1 MNANATGAVKGT
13 SYVPLLGVLYAAAF
27 LAGFNENLVNM
38 GLMSIMGEYGVD
50 SVTAQWLVTG
60 YMIASTVV
68 VMCMAFFYRRFELRK
83 LFFVGAILCVV
94 GSAMGL
100 FSMNFAFLLVA
111 RLIQAVGAGM
121 FIPMMMNTILVVTP
135 RNKLGTFMSIGG
147 CMISF
152 GPAFAPVV
160 CGCLVTA
167 FGWHSVFVV
176 PLVGMV
182 VIALLGMVFL
192 RNLGTSEVH
201 LDVPSACLSAVF
213 LFTLSFGLAQV
224 MAQPVVGIA
233 SLAVA
238 IASAV
243 VFVVRQTRCA
253 FPLIDVTPMKSIR
266 FWPATVLVVVAMMI
280 MFSLSVLLPLYFE
293 GALGMSAFA
302 AGLVILVPVLV
313 NTGFTLVAGR
323 IMDKRG
329 EWPLLPA
336 GFALAALGTAAMAF
350 VAPSQ
355 SAPAL
360 FVAALFVYCGIGL
373 VFSPSQTAGL
383 KTLPPQQNPFGVA
396 LMTTFVQVAACVGPA
411 LFTGVLSS
419 VQGGAIAGGADAG
432 LGCALGFAAAIEVAA
447 GIAFVGLAVAFVYSL
462 AAHRRATQ
470 APAAAGAGMAG
481 AGVVGAPVGH
491 GPQGGVPAGVAATPA
506 TRAAVCEGAAD
517 EPGRAAQTDAAARAC
532 AADELNLGVQAGTA
546 ANLSAATLADIME
559 REPYAV
565 AADAPVSEAMR
576 ALVEHQVSGLPL
588 VDAQGH
594 VCGFVSDGDIMRYL
608 ADKTPAFTSSYVF
621 LEAANNQSID
631 ERLHEFMVLPV
642 AEIATDKVVSLPAS
656 TTLKDACQTLAR
668 HKFKKVP
675 VVDEAGRMVGVVSRS
690 SILRRAMESYLEK

>member
-1 MNANATGAVKGT
+1 MNANATGAAKGV

-83 LFFVGAILCVV
+83 LFFAGAILCVV

-350 VAPSQ
+350 VAPGQ

-360 FVAALFVYCGIGL
+360 FVAALFVYAGIGL

-419 VQGGAIAGGADAG
+419 VQGGTIAGGADAG

-447 GIAFVGLAVAFVYSL
+447 VIAFVGLAVAFVYSL
-462 AAHRRATQ
+462 AAHRRAAQ
-470 APAAAGAGMAG
+470 MLAVAG
-481 AGVVGAPVGH
+481 AGVAGAGVAGAPAGH
-491 GPQGGVPAGVAATPA
+491 GPQGGVRAGEAATPA
-506 TRAAVCEGAAD
+506 TRAAACEGVAD
-517 EPGRAAQTDAAARAC
+517 EPGRAAQTDAAA
-532 AADELNLGVQAGTA
+532 
-546 ANLSAATLADIME
+546 NLSAVTLADIME

-565 AADAPVSEAMR
+565 AADAPVSEAMH

-621 LEAANNQSID
+621 LEAANNQTID
-631 ERLHEFMVLPV
+631 ERLRELMVLPV

-656 TTLKDACQTLAR
+656 TTLKDACQTLAQ
-668 HKFKKVP
+668 HKFKKAP

>member
-1 MNANATGAVKGT
+1 MNANATGAAKGV

-83 LFFVGAILCVV
+83 LFFAGAILCVV

-293 GALGMSAFA
+293 GALGMSAFM

-336 GFALAALGTAAMAF
+336 GFALGALGTAAMAI

-360 FVAALFVYCGIGL
+360 FVAALFVYAGIGL

-447 GIAFVGLAVAFVYSL
+447 VIAFVGLAVAFVYSL
-462 AAHRRATQ
+462 AAYRRAAQ
-470 APAAAGAGMAG
+470 APA
-481 AGVVGAPVGH
+481 VVG
-491 GPQGGVPAGVAATPA
+491 AGVAAVS
-506 TRAAVCEGAAD
+506 AAHVAACERSAD
-517 EPGRAAQTDAAARAC
+517 EPGRVVEAAQADAAVREH
-532 AADELNLGVQAGTA
+532 AADEFGRA
-546 ANLSAATLADIME
+546 AQVGAAASLSSATLADIME

-565 AADAPVSEAMR
+565 AADAPVSEAMH

-588 VDAQGH
+588 VDAQGR

-621 LEAANNQSID
+621 LEAANNQTID
-631 ERLHEFMVLPV
+631 ERLRELMVLPV

-656 TTLKDACQTLAR
+656 TTLKDACQTLAQ
-668 HKFKKVP
+668 HKFKKAP

>member
-1 MNANATGAVKGT
+1 MNANATGAAKGA

-83 LFFVGAILCVV
+83 LFFAGAVLCVV

-182 VIALLGMVFL
+182 VISLLGMVFL
-192 RNLGTSEVH
+192 RNLGTSEIH

-293 GALGMSAFA
+293 GALGMSAFM

-323 IMDKRG
+323 IMDKRV

-336 GFALAALGTAAMAF
+336 GFVLGALGTAAMAI

-360 FVAALFVYCGIGL
+360 FVAALFVYAGIGL

-462 AAHRRATQ
+462 AAHRRAAQ
-470 APAAAGAGMAG
+470 APAAAGAGVAG
-481 AGVVGAPVGH
+481 APAGH
-491 GPQGGVPAGVAATPA
+491 GPQGGVSAGEVAMPAA
-506 TRAAVCEGAAD
+506 RAAACECAAD
-517 EPGRAAQTDAAARAC
+517 EPGRV
-532 AADELNLGVQAGTA
+532 VQAGTA
-546 ANLSAATLADIME
+546 VREHAADELGRATQVGAAASLSSATLADIME

-565 AADAPVSEAMR
+565 AADAPVSEAMH

-588 VDAQGH
+588 VDAQGR

-631 ERLHEFMVLPV
+631 ERLQELMVLPV

-656 TTLKDACQTLAR
+656 TTFKDACQTLAQ
-668 HKFKKVP
+668 HKFKKAP

>member
-1 MNANATGAVKGT
+1 MNANATGAAKGA

-83 LFFVGAILCVV
+83 LFFAGAVLCVV

-100 FSMNFAFLLVA
+100 FSMNFGFLLVA

-192 RNLGTSEVH
+192 RNLGTSEIH

-293 GALGMSAFA
+293 GALGMSAFM

-336 GFALAALGTAAMAF
+336 GFALGALGTAAMAI

-360 FVAALFVYCGIGL
+360 FVAALFVYAGIGL

-432 LGCALGFAAAIEVAA
+432 LACAQGFAAAIEVAA
-447 GIAFVGLAVAFVYSL
+447 VIAFVGLAVAFVYSL
-462 AAHRRATQ
+462 AAHRRAAQ
-470 APAAAGAGMAG
+470 APAVVG
-481 AGVVGAPVGH
+481 AGVAGAPAGEAA
-491 GPQGGVPAGVAATPA
+491 VPAA
-506 TRAAVCEGAAD
+506 RAAACERAAD
-517 EPGRAAQTDAAARAC
+517 EPGRVVEVA
-532 AADELNLGVQAGTA
+532 EAGTA
-546 ANLSAATLADIME
+546 VREHTAGEPGRAAQVGATASLSSATLADIME

-565 AADAPVSEAMR
+565 AADAPVSEAMH

-588 VDAQGH
+588 VDAQGR

-631 ERLHEFMVLPV
+631 ERLHELMVLPV

-656 TTLKDACQTLAR
+656 TTLKDACQTLAQ
-668 HKFKKVP
+668 HKFKKAP

>member
-1 MNANATGAVKGT
+1 MNANATGAAKGA

-83 LFFVGAILCVV
+83 LFFAGSILCVI

-100 FSMNFAFLLVA
+100 FAINFAFLLVA
-111 RLIQAVGAGM
+111 RLIQALGAGI

-135 RNKLGTFMSIGG
+135 KNKLGTFMSIGG

-192 RNLGTSEVH
+192 RNLGISEVH

-224 MAQPVVGIA
+224 MAQPVMGVA

-253 FPLIDVTPMKSIR
+253 FPLIDITPMKSIR
-266 FWPATVLVVVAMMI
+266 FWPATALVVVAMML

-336 GFALAALGTAAMAF
+336 GFALAALGTTAMAL
-350 VAPSQ
+350 VAPGQ

-360 FVAALFVYCGIGL
+360 FVAALFVYSGIGL

-419 VQGGAIAGGADAG
+419 VQGAGMAGGLDEARA
-432 LGCALGFAAAIEVAA
+432 CAQGFAAAIEVAA
-447 GIAFVGLAVAFVYSL
+447 GIALVGLAVAFVYSL
-462 AAHRRATQ
+462 AAHRCGAQ
-470 APAAAGAGMAG
+470 APAVAGAGME
-481 AGVVGAPVGH
+481 GAPAGH
-491 GPQGGVPAGVAATPA
+491 GPQGGVPAGEAPAPA
-506 TRAAVCEGAAD
+506 TGAVACERTAG
-517 EPGRAAQTDAAARAC
+517 EHGRAAQPAAAS
-532 AADELNLGVQAGTA
+532 VS
-546 ANLSAATLADIME
+546 LSSATLADIME

-565 AADAPVSEAMR
+565 ATDAPVSEAMR
-576 ALVEHQVSGLPL
+576 ALIEHQVSGLPL
-588 VDAQGH
+588 VDVQGR

-608 ADKTPAFTSSYVF
+608 ADRTPTFASSYVF
-621 LEAANNQSID
+621 LEAANNQTID
-631 ERLHEFMVLPV
+631 ERLRELMVLPV
-642 AEIATDKVVSLPAS
+642 AEIATDKVVSLPAA
-656 TTLKDACQTLAR
+656 TTLKDACQTLAQ
-668 HKFKKVP
+668 HKFKKAP

>member
-1 MNANATGAVKGT
+1 MNANATGAAKGA

-68 VMCMAFFYRRFELRK
+68 VMCMAFFYRRFELRT
-83 LFFVGAILCVV
+83 LFFAGAVLCVA

-100 FSMNFAFLLVA
+100 FAMNFAFLLVA
-111 RLIQAVGAGM
+111 RLIQALGAGI

-135 RNKLGTFMSIGG
+135 KNKLGTFMSIGG

-224 MAQPVVGIA
+224 MAQPVMGVA

-253 FPLIDVTPMKSIR
+253 FPLIDITPMKSIR
-266 FWPATVLVVVAMMI
+266 FWPATVLVVVAMML

-336 GFALAALGTAAMAF
+336 GFALAALGTTAMAL

-360 FVAALFVYCGIGL
+360 FVAALFVYSGIGL

-432 LGCALGFAAAIEVAA
+432 LACAQGFAAAIEVAA

-462 AAHRRATQ
+462 AAHRRGAQ
-470 APAAAGAGMAG
+470 VPAVAG
-481 AGVVGAPVGH
+481 AGVAGAPAGH
-491 GPQGGVPAGVAATPA
+491 GPQGGAPAGEAPAPAAGAVARERTAG
-506 TRAAVCEGAAD
+506 EH
-517 EPGRAAQTDAAARAC
+517 GRTAQTA
-532 AADELNLGVQAGTA
+532 VSVS
-546 ANLSAATLADIME
+546 LSAATLADVME

-565 AADAPVSEAMR
+565 AADAPVSEAMH

-588 VDAQGH
+588 VDAQGR

-631 ERLHEFMVLPV
+631 ERLRELMVLPV
-642 AEIATDKVVSLPAS
+642 AEIATDKVVCLPAN
-656 TTLKDACQTLAR
+656 TTLKDACQTLAQ
-668 HKFKKVP
+668 HKFKKAP

>member
-1 MNANATGAVKGT
+1 MNANATGAAKGV

-83 LFFVGAILCVV
+83 LFFAGAVLCVV

-100 FSMNFAFLLVA
+100 FSMNFGFLLVA

-192 RNLGTSEVH
+192 RNLGTSEIH

-238 IASAV
+238 IVSAV

-253 FPLIDVTPMKSIR
+253 FPLIDVTPMKSVR

-293 GALGMSAFA
+293 GALGMSAFM

-336 GFALAALGTAAMAF
+336 GFALGALGTAAMAF

-360 FVAALFVYCGIGL
+360 FVAALFVYAGIGL

-462 AAHRRATQ
+462 AAHRRAAQ
-470 APAAAGAGMAG
+470 APAVAG
-481 AGVVGAPVGH
+481 AGVAGAPAGH
-491 GPQGGVPAGVAATPA
+491 GPQGGAPAGEATVPAAHVAA
-506 TRAAVCEGAAD
+506 CERSAD
-517 EPGRAAQTDAAARAC
+517 EPGRAVEA
-532 AADELNLGVQAGTA
+532 VQAGTA
-546 ANLSAATLADIME
+546 VGLSTATLADIME

-565 AADAPVSEAMR
+565 AADAPVSEAMH

-588 VDAQGH
+588 VDAQGR

-631 ERLHEFMVLPV
+631 ERLHELMVLPV

-656 TTLKDACQTLAR
+656 TTLKDACQTLAQ
-668 HKFKKVP
+668 HKFKKAP

>member
-1 MNANATGAVKGT
+1 MNVNATGAAKGA

-83 LFFVGAILCVV
+83 LFFAGAVLCVV

-100 FSMNFAFLLVA
+100 FSMNFGFLLVA

-182 VIALLGMVFL
+182 VIALLGMVLL
-192 RNLGTSEVH
+192 RNLGTSEIH

-243 VFVVRQTRCA
+243 VFVARQTRCA

-293 GALGMSAFA
+293 GALGMSAFM

-323 IMDKRG
+323 FMDKRG

-336 GFALAALGTAAMAF
+336 GFALAALGTAAMAI

-360 FVAALFVYCGIGL
+360 FVAALFVYAGIGL

-462 AAHRRATQ
+462 AAHRRAAQ
-470 APAAAGAGMAG
+470 APAVAGAAVAG
-481 AGVVGAPVGH
+481 APAGH
-491 GPQGGVPAGVAATPA
+491 GPQGGTPAGEAAAPA
-506 TRAAVCEGAAD
+506 ARAAACEGTAD
-517 EPGRAAQTDAAARAC
+517 EPGRVVQADAATREH
-532 AADELNLGVQAGTA
+532 AADEFGRA
-546 ANLSAATLADIME
+546 AQVGAAASLSSATLADIME

-565 AADAPVSEAMR
+565 AADAPVSEAIR

-588 VDAQGH
+588 VDAQGR

-631 ERLHEFMVLPV
+631 ERLQELMVLPV

-656 TTLKDACQTLAR
+656 TTLKDACQTLAQ
-668 HKFKKVP
+668 HKFKKAP

>member
-1 MNANATGAVKGT
+1 MNANATGAAKGA

-83 LFFVGAILCVV
+83 LFFAGAVLCVV

-100 FSMNFAFLLVA
+100 FSMNFGFLLVA

-192 RNLGTSEVH
+192 RNLGTSEIH

-224 MAQPVVGIA
+224 MAEPVVGIA

-293 GALGMSAFA
+293 GALGMSAFT

-336 GFALAALGTAAMAF
+336 GFALGALGTAAMAI

-360 FVAALFVYCGIGL
+360 FVAALFVYAGIGL

-396 LMTTFVQVAACVGPA
+396 LMTTFVQIAACVGPA

-462 AAHRRATQ
+462 AAHRRAAQ
-470 APAAAGAGMAG
+470 APVAVGAGMAG
-481 AGVVGAPVGH
+481 APAGH
-491 GPQGGVPAGVAATPA
+491 GPQGGVLTGEAAAPA
-506 TRAAVCEGAAD
+506 THAAACELAAD
-517 EPGRAAQTDAAARAC
+517 EPGRVVEADAAVREH
-532 AADELNLGVQAGTA
+532 AADEFGRA
-546 ANLSAATLADIME
+546 AQVGAAASLSTATLADIME

-565 AADAPVSEAMR
+565 AADAPVSEAMH

-588 VDAQGH
+588 VDAQGR

-631 ERLHEFMVLPV
+631 ERLHELMVLPV

-656 TTLKDACQTLAR
+656 TTLKDACQTLAQ
-668 HKFKKVP
+668 HKFKKAP

>member
-1 MNANATGAVKGT
+1 MNANATGAAKGA

-83 LFFVGAILCVV
+83 LFFAGAFLCVV

-192 RNLGTSEVH
+192 RNLGTSEIH

-293 GALGMSAFA
+293 GALGMSAFM

-336 GFALAALGTAAMAF
+336 GFASAALGTAAMAI

-360 FVAALFVYCGIGL
+360 FVAALFVYAGIGL

-447 GIAFVGLAVAFVYSL
+447 AIAFVGLAVAFVYSL
-462 AAHRRATQ
+462 AAHRPAGE
-470 APAAAGAGMAG
+470 AAVPAA
-481 AGVVGAPVGH
+481 
-491 GPQGGVPAGVAATPA
+491 
-506 TRAAVCEGAAD
+506 RAAACECAAD
-517 EPGRAAQTDAAARAC
+517 ESGRVAQADAAVREHAADEFGRAAQVGAAAS
-532 AADELNLGVQAGTA
+532 
-546 ANLSAATLADIME
+546 LSSATLADIME

-565 AADAPVSEAMR
+565 AADAPVSEAMH

-588 VDAQGH
+588 VDAQGR

-608 ADKTPAFTSSYVF
+608 ADKTPTFISSYVF

-631 ERLHEFMVLPV
+631 ERLHELMVLPV

-656 TTLKDACQTLAR
+656 TTLKDACQTLAQ
-668 HKFKKVP
+668 HKFKKAP

>member
-1 MNANATGAVKGT
+1 MNANATGAAKGA

-38 GLMSIMGEYGVD
+38 ALMSIMGEYGVD

-83 LFFVGAILCVV
+83 LFFAGAVLCVV

-182 VIALLGMVFL
+182 VISLLGMVFL
-192 RNLGTSEVH
+192 RNLGTSEIH

-243 VFVVRQTRCA
+243 VFVARQTRCA

-266 FWPATVLVVVAMMI
+266 FWPASVLVVVAMMI

-293 GALGMSAFA
+293 GALGMSAFM

-336 GFALAALGTAAMAF
+336 GFALAALGTAAMAI
-350 VAPSQ
+350 VAPGQ

-360 FVAALFVYCGIGL
+360 FVAALFVYAGIGL

-447 GIAFVGLAVAFVYSL
+447 AIAFVGLAVAFVYSL
-462 AAHRRATQ
+462 AAHRRAAQ
-470 APAAAGAGMAG
+470 APAVAG
-481 AGVVGAPVGH
+481 AGVAGAPAGH
-491 GPQGGVPAGVAATPA
+491 GPQGGAPAGEAAVPAA
-506 TRAAVCEGAAD
+506 RAAACECAAD
-517 EPGRAAQTDAAARAC
+517 ESGRVVQADAAVREHAADEFGRAAQVGAAAS
-532 AADELNLGVQAGTA
+532 
-546 ANLSAATLADIME
+546 LSSATLADIME

-565 AADAPVSEAMR
+565 AADAPVSEAMH

-588 VDAQGH
+588 VDAQGR

-631 ERLHEFMVLPV
+631 ERLQELMVLPV

-656 TTLKDACQTLAR
+656 TTLKDACQTLAQ
-668 HKFKKVP
+668 HKFKKAP

>member
-1 MNANATGAVKGT
+1 MNASATGAKPGA
-13 SYVPLLGVLYAAAF
+13 SYVPLLAVLYAAAF

-68 VMCMAFFYRRFELRK
+68 VMCMAFFYRRFELRA
-83 LFFVGAILCVV
+83 LFFTGAVLCLA

-100 FSMNFAFLLVA
+100 FAMNFAFLLVA
-111 RLIQAVGAGM
+111 RLVQAVGAGM
-121 FIPMMMNTILVVTP
+121 FIPMMMNTILIVTP
-135 RNKLGTFMSIGG
+135 KNKLGTFMSIGG

-167 FGWHSVFVV
+167 FGWHSVFAV
-176 PLVGMV
+176 PLIGMV

-201 LDVPSACLSAVF
+201 LDLPSATLSAVF

-224 MAQPVVGIA
+224 MAEPVVGVV
-233 SLAVA
+233 SLVVA
-238 IASAV
+238 ALSAV

-253 FPLIDVTPMKSIR
+253 FPLIDVTPMRSIR

-323 IMDKRG
+323 IMDSRG
-329 EWPLLPA
+329 EWPLLPV
-336 GFALAALGTAAMAF
+336 GFALAAVGTLAMAL
-350 VAPSQ
+350 VAPSL

-360 FVAALFVYCGIGL
+360 FVAALFVYTGIGL

-419 VQGGAIAGGADAG
+419 VQGGALASGTAAE
-432 LGCALGFAAAIEVAA
+432 LACAEGFAAAIEVAA
-447 GIAFVGLAVAFVYSL
+447 VIAFVGLAFAFVFSL
-462 AAHRRATQ
+462 AAHRRTAAQ
-470 APAAAGAGMAG
+470 PAAGAPAGAPAAPAGRSAQSGPAGDASSKP
-481 AGVVGAPVGH
+481 A
-491 GPQGGVPAGVAATPA
+491 VPAG
-506 TRAAVCEGAAD
+506 RS
-517 EPGRAAQTDAAARAC
+517 
-532 AADELNLGVQAGTA
+532 LAG
-546 ANLSAATLADIME
+546 ATLADVME

-565 AADAPVSEAMR
+565 PEDALVADAMR
-576 ALVEHQVSGLPL
+576 AMVEHHVSGVPL
-588 VDAQGH
+588 VDARGR
-594 VCGFVSDGDIMRYL
+594 VSGFVSDGDIMRCVV
-608 ADKTPAFTSSYVF
+608 DIEPTFTSSYVF
-621 LEAANNQSID
+621 LEAAADEGID
-631 ERLHEFMVLPV
+631 ERLRGLMVTP
-642 AEIATDKVVSLPAS
+642 AAQIATDKVVTLSEGTS
-656 TTLKDACQTLAR
+656 LKDACQVLAR

-675 VVDEAGRMVGVVSRS
+675 VVDDAGRIVGVASRS
-690 SILRRAMESYLEK
+690 NILRLAMETYLEA

>member
-1 MNANATGAVKGT
+1 MNASPTVGKPAG
-13 SYVPLLGVLYAAAF
+13 SYVPLLAVLYGAAF

-68 VMCMAFFYRRFELRK
+68 VMCMAFLYRRFPLRK
-83 LFFVGAILCVV
+83 LFLAGAALTIV

-100 FSMNFAFLLVA
+100 FAMSFPFLLVA

-121 FIPMMMNTILVVTP
+121 FIPMMMNTILIVTP
-135 RNKLGTFMSIGG
+135 KNKLGTFMSIGG

-167 FGWHSVFVV
+167 FGWHSVFAV
-176 PLVGMV
+176 PLIGMV
-182 VIALLGMVFL
+182 VVALLGMVFL
-192 RNLGTSEVH
+192 RDLGSSEVQ
-201 LDVPSACLSAVF
+201 LDVPSATLSALF
-213 LFTLSFGLAQV
+213 LFTLSFGLAQL
-224 MAQPVVGIA
+224 MTTPLVGIV
-233 SLAVA
+233 SLVVA

-253 FPLIDVTPMKSIR
+253 CPLIDITPMKSIR
-266 FWPATVLVVVAMMI
+266 FWPATLLVVVAMMI

-323 IMDKRG
+323 IMDKKG

-336 GFALAALGTAAMAF
+336 GFALAALGTAAMAA
-350 VAPSQ
+350 VAPSL

-360 FVAALFVYCGIGL
+360 FVAALFVYSGIGL
-373 VFSPSQTAGL
+373 VFSPTQTAGL

-396 LMTTFVQVAACVGPA
+396 LMTTFTQVAACVGPS
-411 LFTGVLSS
+411 LFTGVMQSS
-419 VQGGAIAGGADAG
+419 QAAALVSGADAG
-432 LGCALGFAAAIEVAA
+432 LACAEGFSSAITVASV
-447 GIAFVGLAVAFVYSL
+447 IAFVGLAVAFVYSL
-462 AAHRRATQ
+462 SAHRRAKGQ
-470 APAAAGAGMAG
+470 AAAGSHAMQGAHVDGVCPEGQAAG
-481 AGVVGAPVGH
+481 
-491 GPQGGVPAGVAATPA
+491 Q
-506 TRAAVCEGAAD
+506 GAAGHD
-517 EPGRAAQTDAAARAC
+517 G
-532 AADELNLGVQAGTA
+532 AD
-546 ANLSAATLADIME
+546 SAASAPHGLDASTLADVME

-565 AADAPVSEAMR
+565 ACDAPVSEVMR
-576 ALVEHQVSGLPL
+576 TLVEHQVSGLPL
-588 VDAQGH
+588 VDAQGR
-594 VCGFVSDGDIMRYL
+594 VAGYVSDGDIMRYL
-608 ADKTPAFTSSYVF
+608 ADKAPTFTSAYVF
-621 LEAANNQSID
+621 LEAANNQTID
-631 ERLHEFMVLPV
+631 ERLHELMALP
-642 AEIATDKVVSLPAS
+642 ASDIATDKAVTLPVGTS
-656 TTLKDACQTLAR
+656 MRDAAQMLAQ

-675 VVDEAGRMVGVVSRS
+675 VVDEAGRMVGIVSRS
-690 SILRRAMESYLEK
+690 AMLRRAMESYLGK

>member
-1 MNANATGAVKGT
+1 MNANATGAAKGA

-68 VMCMAFFYRRFELRK
+68 VMCMAFFYRRFELRN
-83 LFFVGAILCVV
+83 LFFAGAVLCVV

-192 RNLGTSEVH
+192 RNLGTSEIH

-293 GALGMSAFA
+293 GALGMSAFM

-336 GFALAALGTAAMAF
+336 GFALAALGTAAMAI

-360 FVAALFVYCGIGL
+360 FVAALFVYAGIGL

-447 GIAFVGLAVAFVYSL
+447 AIAFVGLAVAFVYSL
-462 AAHRRATQ
+462 AAHRRAAQ
-470 APAAAGAGMAG
+470 APAVAG
-481 AGVVGAPVGH
+481 AGVAGAPAGH
-491 GPQGGVPAGVAATPA
+491 GPQGGAPAGEAAVPAA
-506 TRAAVCEGAAD
+506 RAAACECMAD
-517 EPGRAAQTDAAARAC
+517 EPGRAV
-532 AADELNLGVQAGTA
+532 EAGTA
-546 ANLSAATLADIME
+546 AREHAADEFGRAAQVGAAASLSSATLADIME

-588 VDAQGH
+588 VDAQGR

-631 ERLHEFMVLPV
+631 ERLHELMVLPV

-656 TTLKDACQTLAR
+656 TTLKDACQTLAQ
-668 HKFKKVP
+668 HKFKKAP

>member
-1 MNANATGAVKGT
+1 MNASPTAGKAAG
-13 SYVPLLGVLYAAAF
+13 SYVALLAVLYGAAF

-68 VMCMAFFYRRFELRK
+68 VMCMAFLYRRFPLRK
-83 LFFVGAILCVV
+83 LFLVGAVLTVA

-100 FSMNFAFLLVA
+100 FAMSFPFLLVA
-111 RLIQAVGAGM
+111 RLVQAVGAGM
-121 FIPMMMNTILVVTP
+121 FIPMMMNTILIVTP
-135 RNKLGTFMSIGG
+135 KNKLGTFMSIGG

-167 FGWHSVFVV
+167 FGWHSVFAV

-192 RNLGTSEVH
+192 RDLGTSEVH
-201 LDVPSACLSAVF
+201 LDVPSATLSALF
-213 LFTLSFGLAQV
+213 LFTLSFGLAQL
-224 MAQPVVGIA
+224 MTTPLVGGI
-233 SLAVA
+233 SLVIAVA
-238 IASAV
+238 SAIA
-243 VFVVRQTRCA
+243 FVVRQTRCA
-253 FPLIDVTPMKSIR
+253 FPLIDITPMRSIR
-266 FWPATVLVVVAMMI
+266 FWPATLLVVVAMMI

-313 NTGFTLVAGR
+313 NTGFTLVAGK

-336 GFALAALGTAAMAF
+336 GFALAALGTAAMAL
-350 VAPSQ
+350 VAPSL

-360 FVAALFVYCGIGL
+360 FVAALFVYAGIGL

-396 LMTTFVQVAACVGPA
+396 LMTTFTQVAACVGPS
-411 LFTGVLSS
+411 LFTGVMQSS
-419 VQGGAIAGGADAG
+419 QAGALAEGAGADLA
-432 LGCALGFAAAIEVAA
+432 CAEGFSSAIVAA
-447 GIAFVGLAVAFVYSL
+447 SVIAFVGLAVAFVFSL
-462 AAHRRATQ
+462 AAYRRAKDQ
-470 APAAAGAGMAG
+470 VAAGS
-481 AGVVGAPVGH
+481 
-491 GPQGGVPAGVAATPA
+491 
-506 TRAAVCEGAAD
+506 AAVQGAHEGGFGPEGQSAHDRSA
-517 EPGRAAQTDAAARAC
+517 EQAVVSGAGRAARSLDA
-532 AADELNLGVQAGTA
+532 
-546 ANLSAATLADIME
+546 STLADVME

-565 AADAPVSEAMR
+565 ACDAPVSEVMR
-576 ALVEHQVSGLPL
+576 TLVEHQVSGLPL
-588 VDAQGH
+588 VDAQGR
-594 VCGFVSDGDIMRYL
+594 VSGYVSDGDIMRYL
-608 ADKTPAFTSSYVF
+608 ADQAPAFTSAYVF

-631 ERLHEFMVLPV
+631 ERLHELMALP
-642 AEIATDKVVSLPAS
+642 ASDIATDKAVTLPVG
-656 TTLKDACQTLAR
+656 TTLRDAAQMLAQ

-675 VVDEAGRMVGVVSRS
+675 VVDEAGRMVGIVSRS
-690 SILRRAMESYLEK
+690 AMLRRAMESYLVK

>member
-1 MNANATGAVKGT
+1 MNANATGAAKGA

-83 LFFVGAILCVV
+83 LFFAGAVLCVV

-100 FSMNFAFLLVA
+100 FSMNFGFLLVA

-182 VIALLGMVFL
+182 VISLLGMVFL
-192 RNLGTSEVH
+192 RNLGTSEIH

-238 IASAV
+238 VASAV

-293 GALGMSAFA
+293 GALGMSAFM

-336 GFALAALGTAAMAF
+336 GFALAALGTAAMAI

-360 FVAALFVYCGIGL
+360 FVAALFVYAGIGL

-447 GIAFVGLAVAFVYSL
+447 AIAFVGLAVAFVYSL
-462 AAHRRATQ
+462 AAHRRAAQ
-470 APAAAGAGMAG
+470 APAVAG
-481 AGVVGAPVGH
+481 AGVAGAPAGH
-491 GPQGGVPAGVAATPA
+491 GPQGGAPAGEAAVPAARAVA
-506 TRAAVCEGAAD
+506 CECAAD
-517 EPGRAAQTDAAARAC
+517 ESGRVVQADAAVREHAADEFGRAAQVGAAAS
-532 AADELNLGVQAGTA
+532 
-546 ANLSAATLADIME
+546 LSSATLADIME

-565 AADAPVSEAMR
+565 AADAPVSEAMH

-588 VDAQGH
+588 VDAQGR

-631 ERLHEFMVLPV
+631 ERLQELMVLPV

-656 TTLKDACQTLAR
+656 TTLKDACQTLAQ
-668 HKFKKVP
+668 HKFKKAP

>member
-1 MNANATGAVKGT
+1 MNANATGAAKGA

-83 LFFVGAILCVV
+83 LFFAGAFLCVV

-100 FSMNFAFLLVA
+100 FSMNFAFLLAA

-192 RNLGTSEVH
+192 RNLGTSEIH

-293 GALGMSAFA
+293 GALGMSAFM

-336 GFALAALGTAAMAF
+336 GFASAALGTAAMAI

-360 FVAALFVYCGIGL
+360 FVAALFVYAGIGL

-447 GIAFVGLAVAFVYSL
+447 AIAFVGLAVAFVYSL
-462 AAHRRATQ
+462 AAHRRAAQ
-470 APAAAGAGMAG
+470 APAVAG
-481 AGVVGAPVGH
+481 AGVAGAPAGEAA
-491 GPQGGVPAGVAATPA
+491 VPAA
-506 TRAAVCEGAAD
+506 RAAACECAAD
-517 EPGRAAQTDAAARAC
+517 EPGRVVEAA
-532 AADELNLGVQAGTA
+532 EAGTA

-565 AADAPVSEAMR
+565 AADAPVSEAMH

-588 VDAQGH
+588 VDAQGR

-608 ADKTPAFTSSYVF
+608 ADKTPTFISSYVF

-631 ERLHEFMVLPV
+631 ERLHELMVLPV

-656 TTLKDACQTLAR
+656 TTLKDACQTLAQ
-668 HKFKKVP
+668 HKFKKAP

>member
-1 MNANATGAVKGT
+1 MNANATGAAKGA

-83 LFFVGAILCVV
+83 LFFAGAVLCVV

-100 FSMNFAFLLVA
+100 FSMNFGFLLVA

-192 RNLGTSEVH
+192 RNLGTSEIH

-266 FWPATVLVVVAMMI
+266 FWPAIVLVVVAMMI

-293 GALGMSAFA
+293 GALGMSAFT

-336 GFALAALGTAAMAF
+336 GFALGALGTATMAI
-350 VAPSQ
+350 VAPNQ

-360 FVAALFVYCGIGL
+360 FVAALFVYAGIGL

-447 GIAFVGLAVAFVYSL
+447 VIAFVGLAVAFVYSL
-462 AAHRRATQ
+462 AAHRRAAQ
-470 APAAAGAGMAG
+470 APAVVG
-481 AGVVGAPVGH
+481 AGVAGVPAGH
-491 GPQGGVPAGVAATPA
+491 GPQGGAPAGEAAVPAARALACECMAGEPGRVVEAAQA
-506 TRAAVCEGAAD
+506 DAAVREHAAD
-517 EPGRAAQTDAAARAC
+517 EFGRAAQVGAAAS
-532 AADELNLGVQAGTA
+532 
-546 ANLSAATLADIME
+546 LSSATLADIME

-565 AADAPVSEAMR
+565 AADAPVSEAMH

-588 VDAQGH
+588 VDAQGR

-631 ERLHEFMVLPV
+631 ERLHELMVLPV

-656 TTLKDACQTLAR
+656 TTLKDACQTLAQ
-668 HKFKKVP
+668 HKFKKAP

>member
-1 MNANATGAVKGT
+1 MNANATGAAKGA

-83 LFFVGAILCVV
+83 LFFAGSILCVI

-111 RLIQAVGAGM
+111 RLIQALGAGI

-135 RNKLGTFMSIGG
+135 KNKLGTFMSIGG

-224 MAQPVVGIA
+224 MAQPVMGVA

-253 FPLIDVTPMKSIR
+253 FPLIDITPMKSIR
-266 FWPATVLVVVAMMI
+266 FWPATVLVVVAMML

-336 GFALAALGTAAMAF
+336 GFALAALGTTAMAL
-350 VAPSQ
+350 VAPGQ

-360 FVAALFVYCGIGL
+360 FVAALFVYSGIGL

-432 LGCALGFAAAIEVAA
+432 LACAQGFAAAIEVAA

-462 AAHRRATQ
+462 AAHRRGAQ
-470 APAAAGAGMAG
+470 APAVAG
-481 AGVVGAPVGH
+481 AGVAGASAGEIAA
-491 GPQGGVPAGVAATPA
+491 PAAGAVARERTAGEHA
-506 TRAAVCEGAAD
+506 
-517 EPGRAAQTDAAARAC
+517 RAAQTA
-532 AADELNLGVQAGTA
+532 VFVS
-546 ANLSAATLADIME
+546 LSTATLADVME

-565 AADAPVSEAMR
+565 AADAPVSEAMH
-576 ALVEHQVSGLPL
+576 AFVEHQVSGLPL

-621 LEAANNQSID
+621 LEAANNQTID
-631 ERLHEFMVLPV
+631 ERLRELMVLPV
-642 AEIATDKVVSLPAS
+642 AEIATDKVVSLPAN
-656 TTLKDACQTLAR
+656 TTLKDACQTLAQ

>member
-1 MNANATGAVKGT
+1 MNANATGAAKGA

-83 LFFVGAILCVV
+83 LFFAGAVLCVV

-182 VIALLGMVFL
+182 VISLLGMVFL
-192 RNLGTSEVH
+192 RNLGTSEIH

-238 IASAV
+238 VASAV

-293 GALGMSAFA
+293 GALGMSAFM

-336 GFALAALGTAAMAF
+336 GFALAALGTAAMAI

-360 FVAALFVYCGIGL
+360 FVAALFVYAGIGL

-447 GIAFVGLAVAFVYSL
+447 AIAFVGLAVAFVYSL
-462 AAHRRATQ
+462 AAHRRAAQ
-470 APAAAGAGMAG
+470 APAVAGAGMAG
-481 AGVVGAPVGH
+481 APAGH
-491 GPQGGVPAGVAATPA
+491 GPQGGAPTGEAAVPAA
-506 TRAAVCEGAAD
+506 RAAACECTAD
-517 EPGRAAQTDAAARAC
+517 EPGRVVQADAAVREH
-532 AADELNLGVQAGTA
+532 AADEFGRA
-546 ANLSAATLADIME
+546 AQVGAAASLSSATLADIME

-565 AADAPVSEAMR
+565 AADAPVSEAMH

-588 VDAQGH
+588 VDAQGR

-631 ERLHEFMVLPV
+631 ERLQELMVLPV

-656 TTLKDACQTLAR
+656 TTLKDACQTLAQ
-668 HKFKKVP
+668 HKFKKAP

>member
-1 MNANATGAVKGT
+1 MNANATGTAKGA

-83 LFFVGAILCVV
+83 LFFAGAVLCVV

-100 FSMNFAFLLVA
+100 FSMNFGFLLVA

-192 RNLGTSEVH
+192 RNLGTSEIH

-266 FWPATVLVVVAMMI
+266 FWPAIVLVVVAMMI

-293 GALGMSAFA
+293 GALGMSAFM

-336 GFALAALGTAAMAF
+336 GFALGALGTAAMAI

-360 FVAALFVYCGIGL
+360 FVAALFVYAGIGL

-462 AAHRRATQ
+462 AAHRRAAQ
-470 APAAAGAGMAG
+470 APAVVG
-481 AGVVGAPVGH
+481 AGVAGAPAGH
-491 GPQGGVPAGVAATPA
+491 GPQAGAPAGEAAVPAA
-506 TRAAVCEGAAD
+506 RAAACERSAD
-517 EPGRAAQTDAAARAC
+517 ESGRAVEAVEAGTAVREHTAGEPGRAAQVGAAAS
-532 AADELNLGVQAGTA
+532 
-546 ANLSAATLADIME
+546 LSSATLADIME

-565 AADAPVSEAMR
+565 AADAPVSEAMH

-588 VDAQGH
+588 VDAQGR

-631 ERLHEFMVLPV
+631 ERLHELMVLPV

-656 TTLKDACQTLAR
+656 TTLKDACQTLAQ
-668 HKFKKVP
+668 HKFKKAP

>member
-1 MNANATGAVKGT
+1 MNANATGAAKGA

-83 LFFVGAILCVV
+83 LFFAGAVLCVV

-182 VIALLGMVFL
+182 VISLLGMVFL
-192 RNLGTSEVH
+192 RNLGTSEIH

-243 VFVVRQTRCA
+243 VFVARQTRCA

-266 FWPATVLVVVAMMI
+266 FWPASVLVVVAMMI

-293 GALGMSAFA
+293 GALGMSAFM

-336 GFALAALGTAAMAF
+336 GFALAALGTAAMAI
-350 VAPSQ
+350 VAPGQ

-360 FVAALFVYCGIGL
+360 FVAALFVYAGIGL

-447 GIAFVGLAVAFVYSL
+447 AIAFVGLAVAFVYSL
-462 AAHRRATQ
+462 AAHRRAAQ
-470 APAAAGAGMAG
+470 APAVAG
-481 AGVVGAPVGH
+481 AGVAGAPAGH
-491 GPQGGVPAGVAATPA
+491 GPQGGAPAGEAAVPAA
-506 TRAAVCEGAAD
+506 RAAACECAAD
-517 EPGRAAQTDAAARAC
+517 ESGRVVQADAAVREHAADEFGRAAQVGAAAS
-532 AADELNLGVQAGTA
+532 
-546 ANLSAATLADIME
+546 LSSATLADIME

-565 AADAPVSEAMR
+565 AADAPVSEAMH

-588 VDAQGH
+588 VDAQGR

-631 ERLHEFMVLPV
+631 ERLQELMVLPV

-656 TTLKDACQTLAR
+656 TTLKDACQTLAQ
-668 HKFKKVP
+668 HKFKKAP

>member
-1 MNANATGAVKGT
+1 MNANATGAAKGA

-83 LFFVGAILCVV
+83 LFFAGAVLCVV

-182 VIALLGMVFL
+182 VISLPGMVFL
-192 RNLGTSEVH
+192 RNLGTSEIH

-293 GALGMSAFA
+293 GALGMSAFM

-336 GFALAALGTAAMAF
+336 GFALAALGAAAMAI

-360 FVAALFVYCGIGL
+360 FVAALFVYAGIGL

-447 GIAFVGLAVAFVYSL
+447 AIAFVGLAVAFVYSL
-462 AAHRRATQ
+462 AAHGRAAQ
-470 APAAAGAGMAG
+470 APAVAG
-481 AGVVGAPVGH
+481 AGVAGAPAGH
-491 GPQGGVPAGVAATPA
+491 GPQGGAPAGEAAVPAA
-506 TRAAVCEGAAD
+506 RAAACECMADESGRVVQADAAVREHAAD
-517 EPGRAAQTDAAARAC
+517 EFGRAAQVGAAAS
-532 AADELNLGVQAGTA
+532 
-546 ANLSAATLADIME
+546 LSSATLADIME

-565 AADAPVSEAMR
+565 AADAPVSEAMH

-588 VDAQGH
+588 VDAQGR

-621 LEAANNQSID
+621 LEAVNNQSID
-631 ERLHEFMVLPV
+631 ERLQELMVLPV

-656 TTLKDACQTLAR
+656 TTLKDACQTLAQ
-668 HKFKKVP
+668 HKFKKAP

>member
-83 LFFVGAILCVV
+83 LFFAGAVLCVA

-182 VIALLGMVFL
+182 VISLLGMVFL
-192 RNLGTSEVH
+192 RNLGTSEIH

-243 VFVVRQTRCA
+243 VFVARQTRCA

-293 GALGMSAFA
+293 GALGMSAFM

-336 GFALAALGTAAMAF
+336 GFALAALGTAAMAI

-360 FVAALFVYCGIGL
+360 FVAALFVYAGIGL

-462 AAHRRATQ
+462 AAHRRAAQ

-481 AGVVGAPVGH
+481 APAGH
-491 GPQGGVPAGVAATPA
+491 GPQGGVSADEVTVPAA
-506 TRAAVCEGAAD
+506 RAAACECMAD
-517 EPGRAAQTDAAARAC
+517 EPGRVAEAAVREH
-532 AADELNLGVQAGTA
+532 AADEFGRAAQAGA
-546 ANLSAATLADIME
+546 AASLSSVTLADIME

-565 AADAPVSEAMR
+565 TADAPVSEAMH

-588 VDAQGH
+588 VDAQGR

-631 ERLHEFMVLPV
+631 GRLRELMVLPV

-668 HKFKKVP
+668 HKFKKAP

>member
-1 MNANATGAVKGT
+1 MNANATGAAKGA

-83 LFFVGAILCVV
+83 LFFAGAVLCVV

-167 FGWHSVFVV
+167 FGWHSVFAV

-182 VIALLGMVFL
+182 VISLLGMVFL
-192 RNLGTSEVH
+192 RNLGTSEIH

-293 GALGMSAFA
+293 GALGMSAFM

-336 GFALAALGTAAMAF
+336 GFALAALGTAAMAI

-360 FVAALFVYCGIGL
+360 FVVALFVYSGIGL

-447 GIAFVGLAVAFVYSL
+447 AIAFVGLAVAFVYSL
-462 AAHRRATQ
+462 AAHRRAAQ
-470 APAAAGAGMAG
+470 APVTVG
-481 AGVVGAPVGH
+481 AGVAGAPAGP
-491 GPQGGVPAGVAATPA
+491 GPQGGAPAGEAAVPAA
-506 TRAAVCEGAAD
+506 RAAACECMAD
-517 EPGRAAQTDAAARAC
+517 EPGRVVQVDAAVREH
-532 AADELNLGVQAGTA
+532 AADEFGRA
-546 ANLSAATLADIME
+546 AQVGAAASLSSATLADIME
-559 REPYAV
+559 RAPYAV
-565 AADAPVSEAMR
+565 AADAPVSEAMH

-588 VDAQGH
+588 VDAQGRVH
-594 VCGFVSDGDIMRYL
+594 GFVSDGDIMRYL
-608 ADKTPAFTSSYVF
+608 ADKTPAFTSSYAF

-631 ERLHEFMVLPV
+631 ERLHELMVLPV

-656 TTLKDACQTLAR
+656 TTLKDACQTLAQ
-668 HKFKKVP
+668 HKFKKAP
-675 VVDEAGRMVGVVSRS
+675 VVDEVGRMVGVVSRS

>member
-1 MNANATGAVKGT
+1 MNANATGAAKGA

-83 LFFVGAILCVV
+83 LFFAGAVLCVV

-100 FSMNFAFLLVA
+100 FSMNFGFLLVA

-192 RNLGTSEVH
+192 RNLGTSEIH

-266 FWPATVLVVVAMMI
+266 FWPAIVLVVVAMMI

-293 GALGMSAFA
+293 GALGMSAFM

-336 GFALAALGTAAMAF
+336 GFALGALGTAAMAI

-360 FVAALFVYCGIGL
+360 FVAALFVYAGIGL

-462 AAHRRATQ
+462 AAHRRAAQ
-470 APAAAGAGMAG
+470 APAVAG
-481 AGVVGAPVGH
+481 AGVAGVPAGH
-491 GPQGGVPAGVAATPA
+491 GPQGGAPAGEAAVPAA
-506 TRAAVCEGAAD
+506 RALACERMAD
-517 EPGRAAQTDAAARAC
+517 EPGRAVEAAQAGAAVREHTAGEFGRAAQVGAAAS
-532 AADELNLGVQAGTA
+532 
-546 ANLSAATLADIME
+546 LSSATLADIME

-565 AADAPVSEAMR
+565 AADAPVSEAMH

-588 VDAQGH
+588 VDAQGR

-631 ERLHEFMVLPV
+631 ERLHELMVLPV

-656 TTLKDACQTLAR
+656 TTLKDACQTLAQ
-668 HKFKKVP
+668 HKFKKAP

>member
-1 MNANATGAVKGT
+1 MNVNATGAAQGA

-68 VMCMAFFYRRFELRK
+68 VMCMAFFYRRFELRN
-83 LFFVGAILCVV
+83 LFFAGAVLCVV

-192 RNLGTSEVH
+192 RNLGTSEIH

-293 GALGMSAFA
+293 GALGMSAFM

-336 GFALAALGTAAMAF
+336 GFALAALGTAAMAI

-360 FVAALFVYCGIGL
+360 FVAALFVYAGIGL

-447 GIAFVGLAVAFVYSL
+447 AIAFVGLAVAFVYSL
-462 AAHRRATQ
+462 AAHRRAAQ
-470 APAAAGAGMAG
+470 APAVAG
-481 AGVVGAPVGH
+481 AGVAGAPAGH
-491 GPQGGVPAGVAATPA
+491 GPQGGAPAGEAAVPAA
-506 TRAAVCEGAAD
+506 RAAACECMAD
-517 EPGRAAQTDAAARAC
+517 EPGRAV
-532 AADELNLGVQAGTA
+532 EAGTA
-546 ANLSAATLADIME
+546 AREHAADEFGRAAQVGAAASLSSATLADIME

-588 VDAQGH
+588 VDAQGR

-631 ERLHEFMVLPV
+631 ERLHELMVLPV

-656 TTLKDACQTLAR
+656 TTLKDACQTLAQ
-668 HKFKKVP
+668 HKFKKAP

>member
-1 MNANATGAVKGT
+1 MNVNATGVAKGT

-83 LFFVGAILCVV
+83 LFFAGSILCVI

-192 RNLGTSEVH
+192 RNLGTSEIH

-243 VFVVRQTRCA
+243 VFVARQTRCA

-293 GALGMSAFA
+293 GALGMSAFM

-336 GFALAALGTAAMAF
+336 GFALAALGTAAMAI
-350 VAPSQ
+350 VAPGQ

-360 FVAALFVYCGIGL
+360 FVAALFVYAGIGL

-396 LMTTFVQVAACVGPA
+396 LVTTFVQVAACVGPA

-447 GIAFVGLAVAFVYSL
+447 GIAFVGLAVAFVYAL
-462 AAHRRATQ
+462 AAHRRAAQ
-470 APAAAGAGMAG
+470 APAVAG
-481 AGVVGAPVGH
+481 AGVAGAPAGEAAA
-491 GPQGGVPAGVAATPA
+491 PAA
-506 TRAAVCEGAAD
+506 RAAACECMAD
-517 EPGRAAQTDAAARAC
+517 EPGRVVQADAAVREH
-532 AADELNLGVQAGTA
+532 AADEFGRA
-546 ANLSAATLADIME
+546 AQVGAAASLSSATLADIME

-565 AADAPVSEAMR
+565 AADAPVSEAMH

-588 VDAQGH
+588 VDAQGR

-631 ERLHEFMVLPV
+631 ERLRELMVLPV

-656 TTLKDACQTLAR
+656 TTLKDACQTLAQ
-668 HKFKKVP
+668 HKFKKAP

>member
-1 MNANATGAVKGT
+1 MNANATGAVKGA

-83 LFFVGAILCVV
+83 LFFAGAVLCVV

-100 FSMNFAFLLVA
+100 FSMNFGFLLVA

-192 RNLGTSEVH
+192 RNLGTSEIH

-293 GALGMSAFA
+293 GALGMSAFM

-336 GFALAALGTAAMAF
+336 GFALAALGTAAMAI

-360 FVAALFVYCGIGL
+360 FVAALFVYAGIGL

-462 AAHRRATQ
+462 AAHRRAAQ
-470 APAAAGAGMAG
+470 APAVAG
-481 AGVVGAPVGH
+481 AGVAGAPAGH
-491 GPQGGVPAGVAATPA
+491 GPQGGAPAGEAAVPAAHAAA
-506 TRAAVCEGAAD
+506 CERMVD
-517 EPGRAAQTDAAARAC
+517 EPGRAAEAAQADAAVREH
-532 AADELNLGVQAGTA
+532 AADEFGRA
-546 ANLSAATLADIME
+546 ARVGAAASLSSATLADIME

-565 AADAPVSEAMR
+565 AADAPVSEAMH

-588 VDAQGH
+588 VDAQGR

-631 ERLHEFMVLPV
+631 ERLQELMVLPV

-656 TTLKDACQTLAR
+656 TTLKDACQTLAQ
-668 HKFKKVP
+668 HKFKKAP

>member
-1 MNANATGAVKGT
+1 MNANATGAAKGA

-68 VMCMAFFYRRFELRK
+68 VMCMAFFYRCFELRK
-83 LFFVGAILCVV
+83 LFFAGAVLCVV

-100 FSMNFAFLLVA
+100 FSMNFGFLLVA

-192 RNLGTSEVH
+192 CNLGTSEIH

-266 FWPATVLVVVAMMI
+266 FWPAIVLVVVAMMI

-293 GALGMSAFA
+293 GALGMSAFM

-336 GFALAALGTAAMAF
+336 GFALGALGTAAMAI

-360 FVAALFVYCGIGL
+360 FVAALFVYAGIGL

-462 AAHRRATQ
+462 AAHRRAAQ
-470 APAAAGAGMAG
+470 APAVVG
-481 AGVVGAPVGH
+481 AGVAGAPAGH
-491 GPQGGVPAGVAATPA
+491 GPQAGAPAGEAAVPAAHAAA
-506 TRAAVCEGAAD
+506 CECMVGEHGRVVEAAEADAAVREHAAD
-517 EPGRAAQTDAAARAC
+517 EFGRAAQVGAAAS
-532 AADELNLGVQAGTA
+532 
-546 ANLSAATLADIME
+546 LSSATLADIME

-565 AADAPVSEAMR
+565 AADAPVSEAMH

-588 VDAQGH
+588 VDAQGR

-608 ADKTPAFTSSYVF
+608 ADKTPAFASSYVF

-631 ERLHEFMVLPV
+631 ERLHELMVLPV

-656 TTLKDACQTLAR
+656 TTLKDACQTLAQ
-668 HKFKKVP
+668 HKFKKAP

>member
-1 MNANATGAVKGT
+1 MNANATGAAKGA
-13 SYVPLLGVLYAAAF
+13 SYVPLLGVLYAATF

-83 LFFVGAILCVV
+83 LFFAGAVLCVV

-100 FSMNFAFLLVA
+100 FSMNFGFLLVA

-192 RNLGTSEVH
+192 RNLGTSEIH

-293 GALGMSAFA
+293 GALGMSAFM

-336 GFALAALGTAAMAF
+336 GFALGALGTAAMAI

-360 FVAALFVYCGIGL
+360 FVAALFVYAGIGL

-447 GIAFVGLAVAFVYSL
+447 VIAFVGLAVAFVYSL
-462 AAHRRATQ
+462 AAHRRAAQ
-470 APAAAGAGMAG
+470 APAVAG
-481 AGVVGAPVGH
+481 AGVAGVPAGH
-491 GPQGGVPAGVAATPA
+491 GPQGGAPAGEAAVPAACALA
-506 TRAAVCEGAAD
+506 CERMAD
-517 EPGRAAQTDAAARAC
+517 EPGRAVEAAQAGAAVREHTAGEFGRAAQVGAAAS
-532 AADELNLGVQAGTA
+532 
-546 ANLSAATLADIME
+546 LSSATLADIME

-565 AADAPVSEAMR
+565 AADAPVSEAMH

-631 ERLHEFMVLPV
+631 ERLHELMVLPV

-656 TTLKDACQTLAR
+656 TTLKDACQTLAQ
-668 HKFKKVP
+668 HKFKKAP

>member
-1 MNANATGAVKGT
+1 MNANATGAAKGA

-68 VMCMAFFYRRFELRK
+68 VMCMAFFYRRFELRR
-83 LFFVGAILCVV
+83 LFFAGAVLCVV

-100 FSMNFAFLLVA
+100 FSMNFGFLLVA

-121 FIPMMMNTILVVTP
+121 FIPMMMNTILIVTP

-192 RNLGTSEVH
+192 RNLGTSEIH

-293 GALGMSAFA
+293 GALGMSAFM

-336 GFALAALGTAAMAF
+336 GFALGALGTAAMAI

-360 FVAALFVYCGIGL
+360 FVAALFVYAGIGL
-373 VFSPSQTAGL
+373 VFSPSQAAGL

-462 AAHRRATQ
+462 AAHRRAAQVPTV
-470 APAAAGAGMAG
+470 AGAGTAG
-481 AGVVGAPVGH
+481 APAGH
-491 GPQGGVPAGVAATPA
+491 GPQDGAPAGEVAAPA
-506 TRAAVCEGAAD
+506 AGTAACEGVAD
-517 EPGRAAQTDAAARAC
+517 EPGRVVEAAQADAAVREH
-532 AADELNLGVQAGTA
+532 AADEFGRA
-546 ANLSAATLADIME
+546 AQVGAAASLSSATLADIME

-565 AADAPVSEAMR
+565 AADAPVSEAMH

-588 VDAQGH
+588 VDAQGR

-608 ADKTPAFTSSYVF
+608 ADKTPAFASSYVF

-631 ERLHEFMVLPV
+631 ERLHELMVLPV

-656 TTLKDACQTLAR
+656 TTLKDACQTLAQ
-668 HKFKKVP
+668 HKFKKAP

>member
-1 MNANATGAVKGT
+1 MNANATGAAKGA

-83 LFFVGAILCVV
+83 LFFAGAVLCVV

-100 FSMNFAFLLVA
+100 FSMNFGFLLVA

-192 RNLGTSEVH
+192 RNLGTSEIH

-293 GALGMSAFA
+293 GALGMSAFM

-336 GFALAALGTAAMAF
+336 GFALGALGTAAMAI

-360 FVAALFVYCGIGL
+360 FVAALFVYAGIGL

-447 GIAFVGLAVAFVYSL
+447 VIAFVGLAVAFVYSL
-462 AAHRRATQ
+462 AAHRRAAQ
-470 APAAAGAGMAG
+470 APAVAG
-481 AGVVGAPVGH
+481 AGVAGVPAGH
-491 GPQGGVPAGVAATPA
+491 GPQGGAPAGEAAVPAACALA
-506 TRAAVCEGAAD
+506 CERMAD
-517 EPGRAAQTDAAARAC
+517 EPGRAVEAAQAGAAVREHTAGEFGRAAQVGAAAS
-532 AADELNLGVQAGTA
+532 
-546 ANLSAATLADIME
+546 LSSATLADIME

-565 AADAPVSEAMR
+565 AADAPVSEAMH

-631 ERLHEFMVLPV
+631 ERLHELMVLPV

-656 TTLKDACQTLAR
+656 TTLKDACQTLAQ
-668 HKFKKVP
+668 HKFKKAP

>member
-1 MNANATGAVKGT
+1 MNANATGAAKGA

-83 LFFVGAILCVV
+83 LFFAGAVLCVV

-182 VIALLGMVFL
+182 VISLLGMVFL
-192 RNLGTSEVH
+192 RNLGTSEIH

-293 GALGMSAFA
+293 GALGMSAFM

-336 GFALAALGTAAMAF
+336 GFALAALGTAAMAI

-360 FVAALFVYCGIGL
+360 FVAALFVYSGIGL

-447 GIAFVGLAVAFVYSL
+447 AIAFVGLAVAFVYSL
-462 AAHRRATQ
+462 AAHRRGAQ
-470 APAAAGAGMAG
+470 MPAVAGAGMAG
-481 AGVVGAPVGH
+481 APAGH
-491 GPQGGVPAGVAATPA
+491 DPKGGVPAGEVAAPA
-506 TRAAVCEGAAD
+506 ARAAACECTAD
-517 EPGRAAQTDAAARAC
+517 EPGRVVQADAATREH
-532 AADELNLGVQAGTA
+532 AADEFGRA
-546 ANLSAATLADIME
+546 AQVGAAASLSSATLADIME

-565 AADAPVSEAMR
+565 AADAPVSEAMH

-588 VDAQGH
+588 VDAQGR

-608 ADKTPAFTSSYVF
+608 ADKTPTFTSSYVF

-631 ERLHEFMVLPV
+631 ERLHELMVLPV

-656 TTLKDACQTLAR
+656 TTLKDACQTLAQ
-668 HKFKKVP
+668 HKFKKAP

>member
-1 MNANATGAVKGT
+1 MNANATGTAKGA

-83 LFFVGAILCVV
+83 LFFAGAVLCVV

-100 FSMNFAFLLVA
+100 FSMNFGFLLVA

-192 RNLGTSEVH
+192 RNLGTSEIH

-266 FWPATVLVVVAMMI
+266 FWPAIVLVVVAMMI

-336 GFALAALGTAAMAF
+336 GFALAALGAVAMAI

-360 FVAALFVYCGIGL
+360 FVAALFVYSGIGL

-419 VQGGAIAGGADAG
+419 VQGGAVAGGADAG

-462 AAHRRATQ
+462 AAHRRAAQ
-470 APAAAGAGMAG
+470 APAVVG
-481 AGVVGAPVGH
+481 AGVAGAPAGH
-491 GPQGGVPAGVAATPA
+491 GPQGGAPAGEAAVPAA
-506 TRAAVCEGAAD
+506 RAAACECMVD
-517 EPGRAAQTDAAARAC
+517 EPGRVAEAAEAGAAVREHAAGEFGRAAQVGAAAS
-532 AADELNLGVQAGTA
+532 
-546 ANLSAATLADIME
+546 LSSATLADIME

-565 AADAPVSEAMR
+565 AADAPVSEAMH

-588 VDAQGH
+588 VDAQGR

-631 ERLHEFMVLPV
+631 ERLHELMVLPV

-656 TTLKDACQTLAR
+656 TTLKDACQTLAQ
-668 HKFKKVP
+668 HKFKKAP

>member
-1 MNANATGAVKGT
+1 MNANATGAAKGA

-83 LFFVGAILCVV
+83 LFFAGAVLCVV

-182 VIALLGMVFL
+182 VISLLGMVFL
-192 RNLGTSEVH
+192 RNLGTSEIH

-243 VFVVRQTRCA
+243 VFVARQTRCA

-293 GALGMSAFA
+293 GALGMSAFM

-336 GFALAALGTAAMAF
+336 GFALGALGTAAMAI

-355 SAPAL
+355 SAPSL
-360 FVAALFVYCGIGL
+360 FVAALFVYAGIGL

-447 GIAFVGLAVAFVYSL
+447 AIAFVGLAVAFVYSL
-462 AAHRRATQ
+462 AAHRRAAQ

-481 AGVVGAPVGH
+481 APAGH
-491 GPQGGVPAGVAATPA
+491 GPQGGAPAGEATVPAA
-506 TRAAVCEGAAD
+506 RAAACECTAD
-517 EPGRAAQTDAAARAC
+517 EPGRVVEADAAVREH
-532 AADELNLGVQAGTA
+532 AADEFGRA
-546 ANLSAATLADIME
+546 AQVGAAASLSSATLADVME

-588 VDAQGH
+588 VDAQGR

-631 ERLHEFMVLPV
+631 ERLHELMVLPV

-656 TTLKDACQTLAR
+656 TTLKDACQTLAQ
-668 HKFKKVP
+668 HKLKKAP

>member
-1 MNANATGAVKGT
+1 MNANATGAAKGA

-83 LFFVGAILCVV
+83 LFFAGAVLCVV

-152 GPAFAPVV
+152 GPAFAPVA

-192 RNLGTSEVH
+192 RNLGTSEIH

-293 GALGMSAFA
+293 GALGMSAFM

-323 IMDKRG
+323 FMDKRG

-336 GFALAALGTAAMAF
+336 GFALAALGTAAMAI

-360 FVAALFVYCGIGL
+360 FVAALFVYAGIGL

-447 GIAFVGLAVAFVYSL
+447 AIAFVGLAVAFVYSL
-462 AAHRRATQ
+462 AAHRRAAQ
-470 APAAAGAGMAG
+470 APAVAG
-481 AGVVGAPVGH
+481 AGVAGAPAGH
-491 GPQGGVPAGVAATPA
+491 GPQGGAPAGEAAVPAARVAA
-506 TRAAVCEGAAD
+506 CE
-517 EPGRAAQTDAAARAC
+517 C
-532 AADELNLGVQAGTA
+532 AADESGRVVQADA
-546 ANLSAATLADIME
+546 AVREHAADEFGRAARVGAAASLSSATLADIME

-565 AADAPVSEAMR
+565 AADAPVSEAMH

-588 VDAQGH
+588 VDAQGR

-631 ERLHEFMVLPV
+631 ERLHELMVLPV

-656 TTLKDACQTLAR
+656 TTLKDACQTLAQ
-668 HKFKKVP
+668 HKFKKAP

-690 SILRRAMESYLEK
+690 SILRRAMETYLEK